1 MEQSVYVLPEI
12 MNKDGRGASASLFGL
27 SPDHH
32 CDMQIK

>member
-1 MEQSVYVLPEI
+1 MEQSVYILPEI
-12 MNKDGRGASASLFGL
+12 MNKDGWGALASLFRL